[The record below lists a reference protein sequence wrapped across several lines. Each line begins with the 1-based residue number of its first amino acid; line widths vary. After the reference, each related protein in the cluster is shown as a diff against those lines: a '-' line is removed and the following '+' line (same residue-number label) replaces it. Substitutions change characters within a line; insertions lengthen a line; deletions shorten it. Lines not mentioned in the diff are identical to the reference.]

1 MKSNSI
7 LVYKIF
13 FGYFIFS
20 TRIYVCI
27 YFLKIED
34 KLQKIPEIDF
44 IIFIYVLD
52 FMIFFEYLQPKSE
65 FMEFMEI
72 KKIHEIVFTSTI
84 AGRMDLGIR
93 KLAENP
99 NFFGT

>member
-1 MKSNSI
+1 
-7 LVYKIF
+7 
-13 FGYFIFS
+13 
-20 TRIYVCI
+20 
-27 YFLKIED
+27 
-34 KLQKIPEIDF
+34 
-44 IIFIYVLD
+44 
-52 FMIFFEYLQPKSE
+52 
-65 FMEFMEI
+65 MEFMEI